1 MSFNDLY
8 DGVLNSGNS
17 TFGEDVEYAPLSGGT
32 FNITGVF
39 EKNPKVIDPETQALV
54 STNQPMV
61 EIKKA
66 DISAVL
72 AQGDVVTIKTVAYT
86 VTEIEDDDRGGLKI
100 FLRES

>member
-1 MSFNDLY
+1 
-8 DGVLNSGNS
+8 
-17 TFGEDVEYAPLSGGT
+17 
-32 FNITGVF
+32 
-39 EKNPKVIDPETQALV
+39 
-54 STNQPMV
+54 MV